1 MPWSPAPAGAQSG
14 EFQPIHKK
22 TMPPAHT
29 PETRMREVVL
39 LVEKALGVE
48 IIQSVF

>member
-1 MPWSPAPAGAQSG
+1 MLWSPAPAGAQSG

-22 TMPPAHT
+22 TMPLAHT